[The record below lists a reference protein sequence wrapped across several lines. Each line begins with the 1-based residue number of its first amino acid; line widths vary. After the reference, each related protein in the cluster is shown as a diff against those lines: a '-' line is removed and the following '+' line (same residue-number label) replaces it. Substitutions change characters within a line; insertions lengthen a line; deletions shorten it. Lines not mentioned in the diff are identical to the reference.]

1 MEKLDLV
8 VKKNILKK
16 NYLNGRLSKEA
27 YETAVAKINKELI
40 KSEQKEINYQSN
52 LNIFR
57 EKMKVKY

>member
-1 MEKLDLV
+1 MEKLDLI

-27 YETAVAKINKELI
+27 YDTAVAKINKELI